1 MRKEIHANMIL
12 QKNSIKGAWL
22 LIIRRDVTLGLPVL
36 EVDRYMLGIL
46 TSLERYVSVA
56 CECRLTI
63 LLNNLA
69 V

>member
-22 LIIRRDVTLGLPVL
+22 LIIRRDVTLGLL
-36 EVDRYMLGIL
+36 EVEQYMLGIL

-63 LLNNLA
+63 FIK
-69 V
+69 